1 MRRYRRA
8 TGAVAWVGLLL
19 LAGCGPAPSAT
30 PVVVAP
36 PATPAVAATPAPNP
50 TGRPTATDT
59 AEATKAPAAPAV
71 TVTASPTTGSAA
83 TASTATGS
91 TATGS
96 PTPAATAI
104 DCAVLPAGGFLLIW
118 QDNPQV
124 QASLGC
130 PTSYHP
136 RVTPAAWEV
145 TTSYQEFERG
155 AMLWSDRM
163 GWYAQPVVYVLHA
176 DATYQRVPDTFDAEV
191 DPGSGGEGPP
201 EGLVEPVD
209 RFGKVWR
216 EGPGVRE
223 SLGWATLSETP
234 GVGRFQMFEGGEMLW
249 LSQTGQSYVLGSDGV
264 LVFDVPF

>member
-8 TGAVAWVGLLL
+8 RGAVAWVGLLL
-19 LAGCGPAPSAT
+19 VAGCGPAPSAT
-30 PVVVAP
+30 PVVMAP

-59 AEATKAPAAPAV
+59 AEATEAPA
-71 TVTASPTTGSAA
+71 G
-83 TASTATGS
+83 TATVS

-104 DCAVLPAGGFLLIW
+104 DCAVLPAGGFLTIW
-118 QDNPQV
+118 QGHPEV

-136 RVTPAAWEV
+136 RVTPTAWEV
-145 TTSYQEFERG
+145 TTSYQAFEGG

-176 DATYQRVPDTFDAEV
+176 DASYQRVPDTFDAAV
-191 DPGSGGEGPP
+191 DPSAGGEGPP
-201 EGLVEPVD
+201 EGLVAPVD

-216 EGPGVRE
+216 EEPGVRE
-223 SLGWATLSETP
+223 SLGWATSSEEP
-234 GVGRFQMFEGGEMLW
+234 GVGRFQMFEGGEMVW
-249 LSQTGQSYVLGSDGV
+249 LSQTNQSYVLGRDGV